1 MKKEN
6 FAEFI
11 EESLCDV
18 LNECNK
24 KEADLIQFS
33 FIDFKNHHQL
43 FMLSLRDMVLEGF
56 QV

>member
-6 FAEFI
+6 FAKFI

-18 LNECNK
+18 LIECNK
-24 KEADLIQFS
+24 KEADIIQFS

-43 FMLSLRDMVLEGF
+43 FMLSLRDMFLEGF
-56 QV
+56 QL